1 MRKKKS
7 RNARAR
13 PPLPCGPRARRVRER
28 PFPSARNAAN
38 LDRLKPPDSFGG
50 EEAARCCCRRGK
62 PLLPRRA
69 RRRRSQPRCLRRR
82 ALAAAPCLKRWA
94 AAAASPPFSRRLF
107 GPPGRHLVGPHG
119 GSARCERFR
128 EGALFGEVRARAAVR
143 WRRRFGAARWRAR
156 RSIVLARP
164 ALLISLLDDVRFEL
178 REREPALATGARD
191 RLRECF
197 GRVCFGLGCRDR
209 RP

>member
-94 AAAASPPFSRRLF
+94 AAAASPPL
-107 GPPGRHLVGPHG
+107 L
-119 GSARCERFR
+119 SAF
-128 EGALFGEVRARAAVR
+128 VRAARQAFGRSAWRQRALRAVSR
-143 WRRRFGAARWRAR
+143 GGIVRRGACASGRTLAPPIRRRALASSALDCFGAARSFDFSSRRRAFR
-156 RSIVLARP
+156 APRKGAGARYWGARSITRMFWACVFR
-164 ALLISLLDDVRFEL
+164 
-178 REREPALATGARD
+178 
-191 RLRECF
+191 
-197 GRVCFGLGCRDR
+197 FGL
-209 RP
+209 